1 MSASGGTKAI
11 VAALAANLAIAA
23 SKFVAFAFSGSSSM
37 LAEGVHSLADSGNQA
52 LLLVGGKKAQRE
64 ATPQHPFGYGRERYI
79 YAFLVSI
86 ILFSVGGMFAL
97 YEGYEKIKHPHEIEH
112 WYWPVG
118 VLVFAIIAET
128 FSFRT
133 AIKESNVLRGR
144 KSWKE
149 FVRHAKAPELPVVLL
164 EDLGALVGLILALGG
179 VGLALLTGDGVWDGI
194 GTVCIG
200 VLLVLIAVVLA
211 IETKSLLLGESAG
224 AEETTKIEAA
234 IVDGDTVTRII
245 HMRTLHLGPEEL
257 LVAAKIAVRHEETA
271 TEIASAIDAAEARIR
286 EAVPIAR
293 VIYLEPDI
301 YSEAEAAKGAARA
314 ATPGGPAAPHG
325 REHCVRVRPGGGPR
339 RVSAG
344 PVPYPYPSARP
355 LVSMR
360 PSGPITNARATTR
373 VAPPTAAAGS
383 APRTRT
389 RSRRAPAETRAVWP
403 RRAAAASRSCPSPGP
418 RPPRRAPSRRDPRR
432 RSANR
437 ASSYGCRRARTAGR
451 RAPSRRTRDAARR
464 RRRGSRTTP

>member
-11 VAALAANLAIAA
+11 VAALAANLAIAV
-23 SKFVAFAFSGSSSM
+23 SKFVAFLFSGSSSM
-37 LAEGVHSLADSGNQA
+37 LAESVHSLADSGNQA

-133 AIKESNVLRGR
+133 AIKESNALRGQ

-179 VGLALLTGDGVWDGI
+179 VSLALATGDGVWDGI
-194 GTVCIG
+194 GTLCIG
-200 VLLVLIAVVLA
+200 VLLILIAVVLA
-211 IETKSLLLGESAG
+211 IETKSLLLGEAAG
-224 AEETTKIEAA
+224 VEDVHKIEAA

-257 LVAAKIAVRHEETA
+257 LVAAKVAVQHDDTA
-271 TEIASAIDAAEARIR
+271 TEIAAAIDAAEARIR
-286 EAVPIAR
+286 TAVPIAR
-293 VIYLEPDI
+293 VIYLEPDV
-301 YSEAEAAKGAARA
+301 YSETEAARGADRE
-314 ATPGGPAAPHG
+314 ATPGGPAPEG
-325 REHCVRVRPGGGPR
+325 
-339 RVSAG
+339 AG
-344 PVPYPYPSARP
+344 H
-355 LVSMR
+355 
-360 PSGPITNARATTR
+360 
-373 VAPPTAAAGS
+373 
-383 APRTRT
+383 
-389 RSRRAPAETRAVWP
+389 
-403 RRAAAASRSCPSPGP
+403 
-418 RPPRRAPSRRDPRR
+418 
-432 RSANR
+432 
-437 ASSYGCRRARTAGR
+437 
-451 RAPSRRTRDAARR
+451 
-464 RRRGSRTTP
+464 